1 MAQPLYAVKYL
12 GAKSLQVGKTYTSA
26 DLLTEFSGATCLI
39 MKTSGVSVS
48 INGTDMFPIVL
59 NDQSFLETGLS
70 YTFNKDCIVAVGIYK
85 VVS

>member
-12 GAKSLQVGKTYTSA
+12 GAKSLQVGITYTSA
-26 DLLTEFSGATCLI
+26 NILTEFPSATCLI

-59 NDQSFLETGLS
+59 NDQSYLEAGLS
-70 YTFNKDCIVAVGIYK
+70 YTFNKDCTVAVGIYK
-85 VVS
+85 AVS